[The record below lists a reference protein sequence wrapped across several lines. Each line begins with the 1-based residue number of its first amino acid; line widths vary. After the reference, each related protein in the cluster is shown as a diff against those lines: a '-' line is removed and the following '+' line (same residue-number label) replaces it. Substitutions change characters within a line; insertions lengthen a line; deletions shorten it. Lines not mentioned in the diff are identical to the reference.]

1 MSTIKKKTPTAAPVR
16 AGRTPSAAKA
26 PIAPQAAEQPYQ
38 LAVTLDDLKALIGLV
53 AKEAIDD
60 FEFQSGDVKFHIR
73 KGSALALAPAPVAA
87 AAPAGLPP
95 MPPRPAHT
103 LVATAQAPSQAAED
117 LNIHHITSPIV
128 GTFYRAPT
136 AAGAA
141 FVQPGDFV
149 KPGQTLCI
157 VEAMKLMNEIEC
169 DMAGEV
175 VAVLVENGQPVE
187 YGERLFAVRIR

>member
-1 MSTIKKKTPTAAPVR
+1 MSTIKKKTPTAAPSR
-16 AGRTPSAAKA
+16 SARIPATPR
-26 PIAPQAAEQPYQ
+26 AAEQPYQ

-73 KGSALALAPAPVAA
+73 KGSNALPPAPAAA
-87 AAPAGLPP
+87 AAPLPP
-95 MPPRPAHT
+95 MPSMPMHT
-103 LVATAQAPSQAAED
+103 LVAPAQPPTQPTED
-117 LNIHHITSPIV
+117 HSIHHITSPIV

-136 AAGAA
+136 ASGTP

-175 VAVLVENGQPVE
+175 IAVLVENGQPVE

>member
-1 MSTIKKKTPTAAPVR
+1 MSTLKKKNPTAAP
-16 AGRTPSAAKA
+16 AGRPRTPAAPRA
-26 PIAPQAAEQPYQ
+26 STQPHQ
-38 LAVTLDDLKALIGLV
+38 LAIGLEDLKALIGLV

-60 FEFQSGDVKFHIR
+60 FEFQSGDVRFHIR
-73 KGSALALAPAPVAA
+73 KGVAATAAPAPT
-87 AAPAGLPP
+87 APLGYLPP
-95 MPPRPAHT
+95 MPALPAQT
-103 LVATAQAPSQAAED
+103 LAATPQPAPERVED
-117 LNIHHITSPIV
+117 PGIHHITSPIV

-136 AAGAA
+136 ASGAPY
-141 FVQPGDFV
+141 VQPGDFV

-169 DMAGEV
+169 DVAGEV

>member
-1 MSTIKKKTPTAAPVR
+1 MSTIKQKTQTAAPAR
-16 AGRTPSAAKA
+16 NGRTPSAPKA
-26 PIAPQAAEQPYQ
+26 PKASEQPYQ

-73 KGSALALAPAPVAA
+73 KGSALAPAPAPA

-95 MPPRPAHT
+95 MPPMPMHT
-103 LVATAQAPSQAAED
+103 LVATAQAPAPAAMAED
-117 LNIHHITSPIV
+117 LNIRHITSPIV

-136 AAGAA
+136 ASGAP